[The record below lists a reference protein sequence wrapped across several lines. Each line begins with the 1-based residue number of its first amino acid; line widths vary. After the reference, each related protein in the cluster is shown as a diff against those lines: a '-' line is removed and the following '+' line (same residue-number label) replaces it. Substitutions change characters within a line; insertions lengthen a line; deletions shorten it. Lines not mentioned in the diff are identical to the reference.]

1 MTAPKINVLL
11 VDDQPANLLALE
23 SMLESPELNL
33 IRAASGDEALRWL
46 LKEDFAL
53 VLLDVLMPGMDGFET
68 AQLIR
73 ARERSMHTPIIF
85 ITAINTSDTHV
96 TRGYSL
102 GAVDY
107 IFKPIVPEILK
118 AKVAV
123 FVELFKHAALVKRQ
137 AAELADALDRSQI
150 AAKALAESEE
160 RYRRLFSSSSE
171 AIVLYERVS
180 KKVIDANDAARRL
193 YGYTRR
199 EFLKLSGADL
209 FPSFQKITSL
219 KTLQQ
224 TQVRKDGS
232 TFPAEVTHGPLPLSG
247 TELMMVLIR
256 DITERLQADEN
267 ERLRAREAM
276 QRDFVAT
283 VSHELRTPIAAIR
296 GFAETLRLGA
306 LEDRL
311 NRIRFVKIIE
321 RHAEKLGGLVEDLLT
336 VAALESGRI
345 KPEPE
350 SIELNQFITGCVES
364 IAPLA
369 ARKAVSIRIELDPA
383 FRVTADQRHLAQ
395 IMQNL
400 LDNAIKYNRR
410 GGSVEI
416 RGRKNGPNAV
426 ISVSDT
432 GIGISP
438 KDLPLL
444 FQQFHRSANAKA
456 HAIGGTGLGLYIIKN
471 FVECNGGKIWAES
484 RKEQGSTFYF
494 TLPCAEASKP
504 AAETAA
510 R

>member
-1 MTAPKINVLL
+1 MTDTKINVLL
-11 VDDQPANLLALE
+11 VDDQPSNLLALE

-33 IRAASGDEALRWL
+33 IRASSGDEALRWL

-53 VLLDVLMPGMDGFET
+53 VLLDVLMPGLDGFET
-68 AQLIR
+68 ASLIR
-73 ARERSMHTPIIF
+73 SRERSMHTPIIF

-107 IFKPIVPEILK
+107 IFKPIVPEFLK
-118 AKVAV
+118 AKVSV
-123 FVELFKHAALVKRQ
+123 FVELFKNAQLVKRQ
-137 AAELADALDRSQI
+137 ACELAEALDRSQI
-150 AAKALAESEE
+150 AQKALAESEE

-180 KKVIDANDAARRL
+180 KKVIDANEAARRM
-193 YGYTRR
+193 YGYGRR
-199 EFLKLSGADL
+199 EFLRLSGADL
-209 FPSFQKITSL
+209 FPSFQKVSSL

-256 DITERLQADEN
+256 DLTERLHAEEN

-296 GFAETLRLGA
+296 GFAETLRVGA
-306 LEDRL
+306 MDDKV
-311 NRIRFVKIIE
+311 NRMRFVKIIE
-321 RHAEKLGGLVEDLLT
+321 KHAEKLGGLVEDLLT
-336 VAALESGRI
+336 VAALEAGRV

-350 SIELNQFITGCVES
+350 LIDLPQFVAGCVES

-369 ARKAVSIRIELDPA
+369 ARKAVDIRVSVEPNT
-383 FRVTADQRHLAQ
+383 RVSADQKHLAQ

-410 GGSVEI
+410 GGSVEV
-416 RGRKNGPNAV
+416 RGRRQGPNAV
-426 ISVSDT
+426 VSVSDT
-432 GIGISP
+432 GIGISSR
-438 KDLPLL
+438 DLPLL
-444 FQQFHRSANAKA
+444 FQQFHRSADAKA
-456 HAIGGTGLGLYIIKN
+456 HSIGGTGLGLYIIKN

-484 RKEQGSTFYF
+484 RRDQGSTFHF
-494 TLPCAEASKP
+494 TLPAGKP
-504 AAETAA
+504 AEQPLLK
-510 R
+510 